1 MKKLTPQELEKL
13 QNLVTQKN
21 TCSMNIGIAAVT
33 KEIEVRKAN
42 QILNNAN
49 ANFQKTLE
57 LEMNHSKIIES
68 KTEDFVN
75 ELNKKY
81 GNHQYNL
88 ETGELIEPPKE

>member
-13 QNLVTQKN
+13 QNLVAQKN
-21 TCSMNIGIAAVT
+21 TCSINIGIAAVT

-42 QILNNAN
+42 KILNNAN

-81 GNHQYNL
+81 GNHQYNFV
-88 ETGELIEPPKE
+88 TGELIEPPKE